1 MDKKTLGKYMA
12 VGLTAL
18 AVVAISLLIGF
29 LLVNLEGV
37 TLIFVQLINIL
48 MPFIIG
54 AVLAYLLA
62 PVYNVL
68 CRNLDYYLS
77 MKLKPRRSKALAK
90 GLSVTLSV
98 LLAIGL
104 VGGLVALVVPE
115 LVTSVKGLI
124 DSLPAYIDKTGLWLD
139 QFFQTYN
146 IYGGSLQAAYDAM
159 SESLMEWIS
168 KDLLPNLQALSTQLG
183 EGSGMSSILG
193 SVFDGV
199 MAVFGVL
206 KNVLIGVI
214 VTIYLL
220 LEKDKFAALSK
231 KFLYAVLGSRKGNG
245 FMLRIRY
252 IHKVFGGFIQGKI
265 LDSFIIGVLCFIG
278 TSLLQMP
285 YTLLVSVIVGV
296 TNVIPFF
303 GPFIG
308 AIPSAI
314 LILLADPIK
323 CVYFIIFILALQQF
337 DGNVLG
343 PKILGD
349 ATGLS
354 SFSVLF
360 AILFFGGI
368 FGFIGMII
376 GVPLFAVICSLVS
389 ELVNGQLRKKA
400 MSLDTEDYRNLDYVE
415 QSEQRY
421 VKRKDPTEK

>member
-1 MDKKTLGKYMA
+1 MDKKLFGRYMA
-12 VGLTAL
+12 MGLTAL
-18 AVVAISLLIGF
+18 SVVAISLLIFF
-29 LLVNLEGV
+29 LLYNLEGV
-37 TLIFVQLINIL
+37 KLIFAQQVEIL

-54 AVLAYLLA
+54 GVLAYLLA
-62 PVYNVL
+62 PVYNIL

-77 MKLKPRRSKALAK
+77 IKLKPRRAK
-90 GLSVTLSV
+90 SIARAVSVTLSV

-115 LVTSVKGLI
+115 LVSSVTGLI
-124 DSLPAYIDKTGLWLD
+124 DSLPAYIEKTGLWLD
-139 QFFQTYN
+139 ELFQTYN
-146 IYGGSLQAAYDAM
+146 IYGGSLQAAYDALGASIQDWM
-159 SESLMEWIS
+159 ST
-168 KDLLPNLQALSTQLG
+168 DLLPSLQNLSSQLG
-183 EGSGMSSILG
+183 TDGGMSSLLG

-199 MAVFGVL
+199 MAVFGAM
-206 KNVLIGVI
+206 KNALIGLI
-214 VTIYLL
+214 VTVYLL
-220 LEKDKFAALSK
+220 LEKDKYAALAK
-231 KFLYAVLGSRKGNG
+231 KLIYALFGARKGNNAMIR
-245 FMLRIRY
+245 FRY

-265 LDSFIIGVLCFIG
+265 LDSLIIGILCFIG
-278 TSLLQMP
+278 ASLLKLP
-285 YTLLVSVIVGV
+285 YTLLVSVIIGV

-314 LILLADPIK
+314 LILLADPVK
-323 CVYFIIFILALQQF
+323 CIYFVIFIFALQQF
-337 DGNVLG
+337 DGNILG

-368 FGFIGMII
+368 FGFVGMII

-389 ELVNGQLRKKA
+389 ETINGQLRKKA
-400 MSLDTEDYRNLDYVE
+400 MSLDTEDYRNLDYVD
-415 QSEQRY
+415 QGEQRY